1 MRYLSSFSQM
11 VNLVTEGLKKGQ
23 EAIRE
28 QASNARIQ
36 ILFNGGERFKNR
48 GICQY
53 SNYKAHDTL
62 WQVSSICCS

>member
-1 MRYLSSFSQM
+1 MRYLSSFSRM

-36 ILFNGGERFKNR
+36 ILFNGGKRVREPAN
-48 GICQY
+48 
-53 SNYKAHDTL
+53 L
-62 WQVSSICCS
+62 SI